1 MATPNFK
8 SSYENKYGPSVL
20 LLRRK
25 VIRPKTPA
33 SFVSSSLTTR
43 VSLLSLSDKPTVDVM
58 GHIWTTLLGLS
69 VLRAP
74 SRRLRRPVDFGVVE
88 WDVLCATE
96 ASTTTTPMGVNREQG
111 AL

>member
-43 VSLLSLSDKPTVDVM
+43 VSLLSLSDKSTVDVM
-58 GHIWTTLLGLS
+58 GN
-69 VLRAP
+69 
-74 SRRLRRPVDFGVVE
+74 VDVDYGTGSFCSSCAIPPPKE
-88 WDVLCATE
+88 WDVLCAP
-96 ASTTTTPMGVNREQG
+96 TTTTMGG
-111 AL
+111 D

>member
-43 VSLLSLSDKPTVDVM
+43 VSLLSLSDKSTVDVM
-58 GHIWTTLLGLS
+58 GYID
-69 VLRAP
+69 
-74 SRRLRRPVDFGVVE
+74 VD
-88 WDVLCATE
+88 CATGSGSFCSSC
-96 ASTTTTPMGVNREQG
+96 AIPPPKKAGGLWYNGVG
-111 AL
+111 CAVCYCDYGSGG